1 MVENDRLK
9 QKYLCERFHSP
20 IINDMKDMGNDTAC
34 TFDGGT
40 MKIPK
45 VLWWGAGSSL
55 FSDRFRLIYIQLVWT
70 S

>member
-20 IINDMKDMGNDTAC
+20 IINDMKDLGNDTAC

-40 MKIPK
+40 MIIP
-45 VLWWGAGSSL
+45 
-55 FSDRFRLIYIQLVWT
+55 
-70 S
+70 